1 MTFSDELRWGYF
13 LASPKL
19 NLALN
24 KNAEEIIALAAKK
37 MGTSKRNAISL
48 ALVEILKNSYD
59 KRFVDLLANEIKL
72 SIATASTISEQM
84 HTMLE
89 GIERHGYSRR
99 VFFGLL
105 ISDYFLHNQDKF
117 IEQADPNDSDMGK
130 GSIEITL
137 DQETKDK
144 IMAYCQANSMTVG
157 SLFSHYILH
166 EDINVDSYEIS
177 EKAYLNLIFSNSVKK
192 VLENKVKSTNRTYRF
207 YLNLVAE
214 QIIRN
219 IST

>member
-1 MTFSDELRWGYF
+1 M
-13 LASPKL
+13 ASPKL

-37 MGTSKRNAISL
+37 MGTSKRNIISL
-48 ALVEILKNSYD
+48 ALAEILKNSYD
-59 KRFVDLLANEIKL
+59 KRFVDSLSSEITT
-72 SIATASTISEQM
+72 SVSTASTISEQVQAK
-84 HTMLE
+84 LE

-117 IEQADPNDSDMGK
+117 RIDQDDPDEKDSPK
-130 GSIEITL
+130 GHIEITL
-137 DQETKDK
+137 DQGTKEK
-144 IMAYCQANSMTVG
+144 IMSYAEENAMTVS
-157 SLFSHYILH
+157 SLFSHYILN
-166 EDINVDSYEIS
+166 EEINIDSFEIS
-177 EKAYLNLIFSNSVKK
+177 EKAFLNLILSKSVKK
-192 VLENKVKSTNRTYRF
+192 VLDNKAKSTNRTYRF

-214 QIIRN
+214 QITRN

>member
-1 MTFSDELRWGYF
+1 M
-13 LASPKL
+13 ASPKL

-48 ALVEILKNSYD
+48 ALVDILKNSYD
-59 KRFVDLLANEIKL
+59 KRFIDLLANETTL
-72 SIATASTISEQM
+72 SVATASTISEQM

-105 ISDYFLHNQDKF
+105 ISDYFLNNQNKF
-117 IEQADPNDSDMGK
+117 IDQDDSDDIDVGK
-130 GSIEITL
+130 GNLEITI
-137 DQETKDK
+137 DQAKKDV
-144 IMAYCQANSMTVG
+144 IMTYCQKNSMTVS
-157 SLFSHYILH
+157 SLFSHYIMN
-166 EDINVDSYEIS
+166 EDINIDSFEIS
-177 EKAYLNLIFSNSVKK
+177 NKAHLNLIFSNSVKK
-192 VLENKVKSTNRTYRF
+192 VLENKAKSTNRTYRF

>member
-1 MTFSDELRWGYF
+1 M
-13 LASPKL
+13 ASSKL

-24 KNAEEIIALAAKK
+24 KDAAEIIQLAATK

-48 ALVEILKNSYD
+48 ALVEILKDAYD
-59 KRFVDLLANEIKL
+59 KRFLDSLASEIKL

-84 HTMLE
+84 HTRLE
-89 GIERHGYSRR
+89 DIERHGYSRR

-105 ISDYFLHNQDKF
+105 VSDYFLHNQDKF
-117 IEQADPNDSDMGK
+117 TDRIDLYDFDSSSK

-137 DQETKDK
+137 EQETKDK
-144 IMAYCQANSMTVG
+144 IIMYCEANSMTVG

-166 EDINVDSYEIS
+166 EDINVDSFEITDRV
-177 EKAYLNLIFSNSVKK
+177 YLNLVLSDGVKK
-192 VLENKVKSTNRTYRF
+192 VLQNRVKSTNRTYRF
-207 YLNLVAE
+207 FLNLVAE

-219 IST
+219 FSI

>member
-1 MTFSDELRWGYF
+1 M
-13 LASPKL
+13 ASSKL

-24 KNAEEIIALAAKK
+24 KNATEIIELAAKK

-59 KRFVDLLANEIKL
+59 KRFLDSLANEIKL
-72 SIATASTISEQM
+72 TIATASTISEQM
-84 HTMLE
+84 YTRLE
-89 GIERHGYSRR
+89 NIERHGYSRR

-105 ISDYFLHNQDKF
+105 VSDYFLHNQDKF
-117 IEQADPNDSDMGK
+117 TEHNELSDLDSK

-137 DQETKDK
+137 DRGTKDK
-144 IMAYCQANSMTVG
+144 IIAYCEENSLTVG

-166 EDINVDSYEIS
+166 EDINIDSYEVTD
-177 EKAYLNLIFSNSVKK
+177 KVYLNIVLSDGVRK
-192 VLENKVKSTNRTYRF
+192 VLENRVKSTNRTYRF
-207 YLNLVAE
+207 FLNLVAE

>member
-1 MTFSDELRWGYF
+1 M
-13 LASPKL
+13 ASPKL

-24 KNAEEIIALAAKK
+24 KKATEIIELAAKK
-37 MGTSKRNAISL
+37 MGTSKRNVISL

-59 KRFVDLLANEIKL
+59 KRFIDSLAGEITT
-72 SIATASTISEQM
+72 SVITASTISEQM
-84 HTMLE
+84 QIKLE
-89 GIERHGYSRR
+89 EVERHGYSRR
-99 VFFGLL
+99 IFFGLL

-117 IEQADPNDSDMGK
+117 IDRDDPDVSLSSK

-137 DQETKDK
+137 DQETKAK
-144 IMAYCQANSMTVG
+144 IIAYCEANSMTVG

-166 EDINVDSYEIS
+166 EDINIDSYEIT
-177 EKAYLNLIFSNSVKK
+177 KKVYLNLVLSEGVKK
-192 VLENKVKSTNRTYRF
+192 VLENRVKSTNRTYRF

-214 QIIRN
+214 QIIKN

>member
-1 MTFSDELRWGYF
+1 M
-13 LASPKL
+13 ASPKL

-24 KNAEEIIALAAKK
+24 KKAEEIIALAAKK

-48 ALVEILKNSYD
+48 ALVDILKNSYD
-59 KRFVDLLANEIKL
+59 KRFIDLLANETTL
-72 SIATASTISEQM
+72 SVATASTISEQM

-105 ISDYFLHNQDKF
+105 ISDYFLNNQNKF
-117 IEQADPNDSDMGK
+117 IDQDDSDDIDVGK
-130 GSIEITL
+130 GNLEITI
-137 DQETKDK
+137 DQEKKDV
-144 IMAYCQANSMTVG
+144 IMTYCQKNSMTVS
-157 SLFSHYILH
+157 SLFSHYIMN
-166 EDINVDSYEIS
+166 EDINIDSFEIS
-177 EKAYLNLIFSNSVKK
+177 NKAHLNLIFSNSVKK
-192 VLENKVKSTNRTYRF
+192 VLENKVKRTNRTYRF